1 MDKILKIDIFRKLPR
16 DLTEPT
22 CFGALV
28 SFVCTVFLAI
38 LTVSEVKAYMSESL
52 STETVVQTS
61 HALDE
66 IRVNIDI
73 ELPKIPCDVIG
84 LDINDTSG

>member
-1 MDKILKIDIFRKLPR
+1 MDKILNIDIFRKLPR

-22 CFGALV
+22 FCGAVV
-28 SFVCTVFLAI
+28 SVVCTVLLAI
-38 LTVSEVKAYMSESL
+38 LTVSEVKAYMAESL
-52 STETVVQTS
+52 STETIIQTS
-61 HALDE
+61 HALDS